1 MGTLTTI
8 FWNTEERR
16 IRAFFRILLFVLLAA
31 LFATL
36 IALVINDF
44 NPFFEKTFT
53 NFFVMLAI
61 LLSIYLAGTF
71 LDKRKWADFGITLL
85 PLKSFLHGAMLG
97 ALLIIVIFFI
107 QYGLGWVS
115 LKEIRFN
122 TFSSKAFPVVF
133 VGQIFRYLCGSIF
146 EEAFSRGYLLMN
158 LAEGFQGKLSNR
170 QAVILSYL
178 ITSSIFGL
186 LHMANENA
194 TWLSSINLILI
205 GLLLG
210 WMVIKTGKLHFSIG
224 LHAAW
229 NIFQNNVFGFANSG
243 KKTIASLYTFENSG
257 GTIWTG
263 GSFGIEGGL
272 VCTITVLITLV
283 ILSRGQIIGMTRL
296 KQKILS

>member
-1 MGTLTTI
+1 MLMGTLTTI
-8 FWNTEERR
+8 FWNTEEKRV
-16 IRAFFRILLFVLLAA
+16 RAFFRILLFVLLAA
-31 LFATL
+31 LFTTL

-61 LLSIYLAGTF
+61 LLSIYLAGSV
-71 LDKRKWADFGITLL
+71 LDKRKWKDFGITLV
-85 PLKSFLHGAMLG
+85 PLKSFFSGAILG
-97 ALLIIVIFFI
+97 ALLIIVIFLI
-107 QYGLGWVS
+107 QYSLGWLT
-115 LKEIRFN
+115 LKEIQFN
-122 TFSSKAFPVVF
+122 TFHSRAFLVVF

-146 EEAFSRGYLLMN
+146 EEAFSRGYLLVN

-194 TWLSSINLILI
+194 TWLSSVNLILI

-210 WMVIKTGKLHFSIG
+210 WMAIKTGKLHFSIG

-257 GTIWTG
+257 GILWTG

-272 VCTITVLITLV
+272 LCTITVLITLV

-296 KQKILS
+296 